1 MLSVGQSSG
10 PLTIH
15 EEELRLPPWERSLCH
30 ILRTGGMWEVVWL
43 FRKIHLVDPL
53 EEGMATHSRAL
64 AWRIPWTEKPGGLQR
79 GGPRGSRGVHRI
91 AKNWTRLSDLAR
103 THTRTPCWMDLARR
117 SLMNTLQS
125 TIIPWTPRFSQE
137 LAQDPDLC
145 FCGAYTWSDPLP
157 DSFQMGRL
165 LSPHLFFH
173 RRGANGLRG
182 IKSPLKVIAKHWKQ
196 SPCSRTDTD

>member
-1 MLSVGQSSG
+1 MVQWLGLCAFTVKAPGSIPGWGAKSLQA
-10 PLTIH
+10 L
-15 EEELRLPPWERSLCH
+15 WRSQKKTRQN
-30 ILRTGGMWEVVWL
+30 I
-43 FRKIHLVDPL
+43 
-53 EEGMATHSRAL
+53 
-64 AWRIPWTEKPGGLQR
+64 Q
-79 GGPRGSRGVHRI
+79 GSRGVHRF
-91 AKNWTRLSDLAR
+91 AKNWTRLSDLAC
-103 THTRTPCWMDLARR
+103 THTHTPCWMDLGRC
-117 SLMNTLQS
+117 SLMNMLQS

-182 IKSPLKVIAKHWKQ
+182 MKSPLKVIAKHWKQ